1 MRCAMELT
9 VVAKTRANELAMEE
23 ALRQKKQAEEKR
35 ARTIAYCEKLG
46 ERLERLAITGKKPT
60 VDFYCDRHYQ
70 PQAETTKDYADH
82 RLSYYSTDGA
92 LDMDYLTEWFKAYCF
107 EVSITNIYMW
117 HYGCGECKGF
127 RVVIEPAPECIVD

>member
-1 MRCAMELT
+1 MKCAMELT

-23 ALRQKKQAEEKR
+23 ALRQKKRAEEMR

-46 ERLERLAITGKKPT
+46 ERLEGLAITGKKPM
-60 VDFYCDRHYQ
+60 VDFYCDRFYR
-70 PQAETTKDYADH
+70 PQAETNKDYADR
-82 RLSYYSTDGA
+82 RLSYRSTDGV

-107 EVSITNIYMW
+107 EVSIADVYMW

-127 RVVIEPAPECIVD
+127 RVVIKPAPECIVD

>member
-1 MRCAMELT
+1 MELT

-23 ALRQKKQAEEKR
+23 ALRKKKQAEEMR

-46 ERLERLAITGKKPT
+46 ERLEGLAITGKKPM
-60 VDFYCDRHYQ
+60 VDFYCDRYYR
-70 PQAETTKDYADH
+70 PQAETNKDYADH
-82 RLSYYSTDGA
+82 RLSYRSIDGV

-107 EVSITNIYMW
+107 EVSITDVCMW

-127 RVVIEPAPECIVD
+127 RVVIKPAPECIID